1 MRKNGTIVLL
11 SLEKVRDILRGFEN
25 MADRQTA
32 R

>member
-11 SLEKVRDILRGFEN
+11 SLEKVRGILRGFEN